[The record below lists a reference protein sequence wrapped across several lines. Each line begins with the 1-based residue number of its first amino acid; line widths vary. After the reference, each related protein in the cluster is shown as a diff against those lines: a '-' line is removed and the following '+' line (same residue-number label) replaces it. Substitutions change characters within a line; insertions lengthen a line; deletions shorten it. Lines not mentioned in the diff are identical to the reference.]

1 MLLGNYNVFN
11 SNPGRAKGGPTD
23 PTIFYK
29 GSNNMNFY
37 TGDAVITSVTDKA
50 SFSNGYYPPYTWIL
64 APKAGGLSMVYR
76 KIVGTGDITDA
87 NLAGGLNGDA
97 TLTGAGDITSATGNL
112 IVSAVAALSGSGDIT
127 ADISGTL
134 QGVVNLVG
142 AGDLTAALGALAS
155 LVADLTGAG
164 DVTSGISAI
173 GSMSANIVVSGDVV
187 TAQECAAAVWEALAA
202 DFNNPGTMGE
212 KMNSAASA
220 GDPWSTSLPG
230 SYAAGTAGNIVG
242 SKLLTTGKFIALK

>member
-1 MLLGNYNVFN
+1 MLRPNYNVFN
-11 SNPGRAKGGPTD
+11 SNPGRAIGGPTD

-37 TGDAVITSVTDKA
+37 TGEAVVTSVTDRA

-64 APKAGGLSMVYR
+64 APKAGGLSMVY
-76 KIVGTGDITDA
+76 KKMVGAGDITAA

-97 TLTGAGDITSATGNL
+97 PLTGSGDITSAIGNL

-127 ADISGTL
+127 ADIAGTL
-134 QGVVNLVG
+134 QGVANLVG
-142 AGDLTAALGALAS
+142 SGDITAALGALAS
-155 LVADLTGAG
+155 LVASLTGTG
-164 DVTSGISAI
+164 DVTSGIVAT
-173 GSMSANIVVSGDVV
+173 GSMSADIVVSGDVL

-202 DFNNPGTMGE
+202 SFNNPGTMGE

-230 SYAAGTAGNIVG
+230 AYGAGTAGSIVG